1 MSLFRPNPSVTS
13 YSLQSPGLPSMV
25 KALGNLPVLTLWK
38 AVVSQLPLRVLWAPE
53 GPALPRTGSLL
64 MP

>member
-1 MSLFRPNPSVTS
+1 
-13 YSLQSPGLPSMV
+13 MV

-38 AVVSQLPLRVLWAPE
+38 AVVSQLPLRLLWAPE